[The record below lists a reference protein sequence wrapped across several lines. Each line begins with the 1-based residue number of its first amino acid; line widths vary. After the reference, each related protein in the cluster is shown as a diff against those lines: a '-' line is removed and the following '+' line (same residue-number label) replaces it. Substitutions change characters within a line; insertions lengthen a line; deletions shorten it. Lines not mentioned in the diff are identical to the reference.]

1 MALESIGGLLG
12 RNSQNNAARQS
23 ADAERQGNRDSNA
36 TNWSMFGA
44 NAQLNDWQRQGG
56 GQAYNEYLQ
65 LMGLS
70 PVDIPTANSV
80 LSQYNSQGRRNDDP
94 TAMQSDGIR
103 GNYNAWVAAG
113 RPQNYDPLTG
123 AARTGT
129 ATTSTGTSSA
139 LPTTGYTTD
148 QVLERIRNTPGY
160 AFRMGEGQRSI
171 EASAASRG
179 GLNSGAALRSLAR
192 YGQDYGSNEFT
203 NHLNRLSGLYG
214 GAQTA
219 SQNLGNAA
227 TNFGQIAGQ
236 NAVNSGNA
244 RAGMYQQIGNNNA
257 GFYGGVFGALNRN
270 MNSAAGG
277 WGG

>member
-12 RNSQNNAARQS
+12 RNSQNNAARQA

-103 GNYNAWVAAG
+103 GNYADWVNSG
-113 RPQNYDPLTG
+113 RPPLGQGTPATG
-123 AARTGT
+123 ASSGT
-129 ATTSTGTSSA
+129 VSGQAAPVG
-139 LPTTGYTTD
+139 TGYTTD

-171 EASAASRG
+171 EAGAASRG

-227 TNFGQIAGQ
+227 TQFGQIAGN